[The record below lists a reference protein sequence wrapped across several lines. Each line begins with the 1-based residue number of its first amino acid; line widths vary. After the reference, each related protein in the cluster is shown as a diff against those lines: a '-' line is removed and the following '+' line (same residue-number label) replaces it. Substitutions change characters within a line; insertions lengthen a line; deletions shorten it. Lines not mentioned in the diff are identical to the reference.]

1 MNRLFQE
8 TQQNSLLNKIR
19 QIMQNPVQ
27 AIMQSRMN
35 IPQQYQNDPHGAVE
49 YLIQSGQISQDDLNK
64 AVQMAQ
70 NLGFKL

>member
-1 MNRLFQE
+1 MNKLFQE

-19 QIMQNPVQ
+19 QFMQNPVQ

-64 AVQMAQ
+64 AVQTAQ
-70 NLGFKL
+70 KLGFKL